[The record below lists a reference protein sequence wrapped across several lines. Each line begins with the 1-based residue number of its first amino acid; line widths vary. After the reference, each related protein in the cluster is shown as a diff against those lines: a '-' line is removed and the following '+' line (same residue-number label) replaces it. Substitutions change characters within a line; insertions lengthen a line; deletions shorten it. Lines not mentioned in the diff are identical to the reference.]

1 MSYLILL
8 FYSYIYRFEELY
20 NIRIAYKAF
29 EGNDMRGMM
38 LEERT
43 MLSALKVHIVFGV
56 KFFFIPTGGG

>member
-1 MSYLILL
+1 
-8 FYSYIYRFEELY
+8 LY

-56 KFFFIPTGGG
+56 KFFFYFYRGWM